1 MAGDVPQGHRIGL
14 GPVSQ
19 PGHGGDAFGHLALGI
34 ARGAQAAEV
43 ALDIRSEH
51 RHAGI
56 AEDFGQALQGHRLAG
71 AGGPGDQAMAVGQ
84 LHGLGYGIALWVSA
98 KNQGTLFGHFAFLG
112 LKLLPD
118 RADI

>member
-34 ARGAQAAEV
+34 ACGAQAAEV

-51 RHAGI
+51 RHPGI
-56 AEDFGQALQGHRLAG
+56 AEDFGQALQGHGLAG
-71 AGGPGDQAMAVGQ
+71 AGGPGYQAVAVGQ
-84 LHGLGYGIALWVSA
+84 FHGLGYGTARWVGA
-98 KNQGTLFGHFAFLG
+98 KNQGTLIGHFAFLG

-118 RADI
+118 GADI